1 MTLSSLLITAGL
13 IALAA
18 GFALPIAYGLRLRA
32 AAPPS
37 PKTLQRPG
45 AAQVER
51 AGA

>member
-1 MTLSSLLITAGL
+1 MTLSSLLITVGL
-13 IALAA
+13 IILAA

-37 PKTLQRPG
+37 PKTLHRAG